1 MFTKNIE
8 ELNLDKKRNIS
19 LVFDDVIADVINNT
33 KLHLIV
39 TEVEK

>member
-8 ELNLDKKRNIS
+8 ELNLGKKRNIS

-39 TEVEK
+39 TKVEK